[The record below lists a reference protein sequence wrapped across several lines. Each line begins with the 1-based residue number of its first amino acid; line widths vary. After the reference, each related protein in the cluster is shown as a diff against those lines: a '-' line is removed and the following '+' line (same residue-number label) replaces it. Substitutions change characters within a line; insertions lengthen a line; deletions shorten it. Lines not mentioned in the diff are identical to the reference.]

1 MVSLQDRKC
10 GHIKNIPVEEDP
22 GRAQLKYGDL
32 IQFDPIESVVQLRDA
47 DKSSAAHT
55 LVNTYVISEEMAER
69 LTQLVIPQMQ
79 FDQPVDN
86 KGLLVVGNYG
96 TGKSHL
102 MSVVSSLAADASLL
116 EGLNHAGVRDTAS
129 QIAGRFKVI
138 RTEIGATTMSLRDI
152 LVAELEEHLE
162 KLGVEY
168 VFPEAGTITSH
179 KRAFEDMMAK
189 FGEVFP
195 EHGLLLVVDELLD
208 YLRTRKDQE
217 LILDLNFLREVGEVC
232 KDLRFRFMA
241 GVQEAIFDSPRFA
254 FVADSIRRVK
264 DRFEQIL
271 IARNDVKFV
280 VAERLLKKTTEQQ
293 AKIRDY
299 LMPFAKYYGGLNE
312 RMDEFVRLFPVHPD
326 YIDTFERVTVVEKRE
341 VLKTLSMGM
350 KGILGKDVPQDEPGL
365 IAFDSYWG
373 TLKQNASFRAIP
385 EIRAVIDCSQVL
397 ESRIENAITRKQY
410 KPMAL
415 RLIHALSVHRLTTGD
430 IYAPMGASA
439 EELRDRLCLFDP
451 LIAELGS
458 DEPDKD
464 LQTHVETVLREI
476 HKTVSGQFISFNAD
490 NRQFYLDL
498 KKTDDFDALIDK
510 RAESLGQAQLDRFYY
525 EALKRVMECQ
535 DATYVTGY
543 KIWQHELVWQE
554 HKAARSGYLF
564 FGAPNERSTAV
575 PQRDFYLYFIQPN
588 DPPRFKDD
596 KVNDEIFFRLKGTDE
611 EFQTA
616 LKSYAAALDL
626 AATSSGHAKATYESK
641 ANGFLK
647 KLVQWLQKH
656 MSDAFEVT
664 YQGRAKS
671 MTEWAKGKSIR
682 DLSGLSPHETI
693 NFRDLVNTIAGVCLA
708 PNFENQA
715 PDYPFF
721 SVLITG
727 NNRAQAAQDALR
739 AIAGQNRTK
748 QATAVLDALE
758 LLNGDNF
765 AGREIGRPEGA
776 RRGAAMD
783 GGYQKIDPY
792 KSKYT
797 KFILDTVKAKGH
809 GQVVNRSEIIQD
821 DHGLEYMNPGGS
833 RLEPEWVSVLVAALV
848 YSGDIVLAI
857 PGKKFDA
864 TGLQQLAATG
874 MDELVRFKHL
884 EQPKEWNL
892 PALKALFELLGMTP
906 GMAQLVTQGKD
917 EPVQNLQQAVGK
929 IVKRIVMTQQTLREG
944 LSFWG
949 QNMVLGSG
957 LGVQGSENS
966 EPGTQNS
973 ELENAKAFFESLQAY
988 SSPGKLKN
996 FRYSAPEVLAHEKA
1010 VKALDELDA
1019 LREFIMD
1026 HSPTASWLAT
1036 AEASASRG
1044 SEFRVTGSESKPQ
1057 GLDLWVDQVKAIRG
1071 DVLDSI
1077 NSELKTQNPQLARLS
1092 SEVGEKL
1099 KKLKRDY
1106 INQYI
1111 SLHARARLGVNDDKR
1126 KAGLLNDQR
1135 LQTLLK
1141 LAGIDLMPRQQL
1153 TDYQNRLAGLKS
1165 CFALT
1170 EQNLETTPAC
1180 PHCQFRPAAE
1190 IGVLGSGFGVSGSQ
1204 QLDQM
1209 DEQLDKII
1217 EQWTKTLLNNLDD
1230 PMTQANVNELLHE
1243 DDKQIVKAFMDSK
1256 ELPDPVDGNFVQ
1268 TLKTILAG
1276 LQKVSVKKADLLKIV
1291 SDLGPSTPNEIK
1303 QAVSDYVDSLT
1314 KGKDQNKVRI
1324 VLE

>member
-1 MVSLQDRKC
+1 M
-10 GHIKNIPVEEDP
+10 
-22 GRAQLKYGDL
+22 KYGEL

-47 DKSSAAHT
+47 DKTNSAHQ
-55 LVNTYVISEEMAER
+55 LVNTYVVSDEMAER
-69 LTQLVIPQMQ
+69 MVRIVIPQLQ

-86 KGLLVVGNYG
+86 KGILVVGNYG

-102 MSVVSSLAADASLL
+102 MSVISSIAAEVSLL
-116 EGLNHAGVRDTAS
+116 DSLNHESVKAEAGK
-129 QIAGRFKVI
+129 IAGKFKVI

-162 KLGVEY
+162 NLGVSY
-168 VFPEAGTITSH
+168 IFPDSGTITSH

-195 EHGLLLVVDELLD
+195 EQGLLLVVDELLD
-208 YLRTRKDQE
+208 YLRTRKDHE

-232 KDLRFRFMA
+232 KDLRFRFIA

-271 IARNDVKFV
+271 IARSDVKFV
-280 VAERLLKKTTEQQ
+280 VSERLLKKTIEQQ
-293 AKIRDY
+293 AKIREY

-350 KGILGKDVPQDEPGL
+350 KSVLNNDVPENEPGL
-365 IAFDSYWG
+365 IAFDSYWS

-385 EIRAVIDCSQVL
+385 EIRSVIDCSQVL

-430 IYAPMGASA
+430 IYAPIGASA

-458 DEPDKD
+458 DEPEKD

-498 KKTDDFDALIDK
+498 KKTDDFDALINK
-510 RAESLGQAQLDRFYY
+510 RAESLGDAQLDRFYY

-535 DATYVTGY
+535 DSTYVTGY
-543 KIWQHELVWQE
+543 KIWQHELVWQD
-554 HKAARSGYLF
+554 HKAARTGYLF
-564 FGAPNERSTAV
+564 FGSPDDRSTAV
-575 PQRDFYLYFIQPN
+575 PTRDFYIYFIQHF
-588 DPPRFKDD
+588 DPSDKLSRF
-596 KVNDEIFFRLKGTDE
+596 VNEKNRDEVFFRLKSSKESGE
-611 EFQTA
+611 EFQA
-616 LKSYAAALDL
+616 SLKSYAAAIDL
-626 AATSSGHAKATYESK
+626 AGTSSGHAKATYEDK

-647 KLVQWLQKH
+647 KMVQWLQKH
-656 MSDAFEVT
+656 MTDTFEVT

-682 DLSGLSPHETI
+682 DLTGVSPHETI
-693 NFRDLVNTIAGVCLA
+693 NFRDLVNTIAGVCLS

-715 PDYPFF
+715 PEYPFF
-721 SVLITG
+721 SILITG
-727 NNRAQAAQDALR
+727 SNRAQAAQDALR
-739 AIAGQNRTK
+739 VIGGQNRTK

-758 LLNGDNF
+758 LL
-765 AGREIGRPEGA
+765 
-776 RRGAAMD
+776 D
-783 GGYQKIDPY
+783 GEKIDAY

-797 KFILDTVKAKGH
+797 RFILDIVKAKGH
-809 GQVVNRSEIIQD
+809 GQVVNRNEIIHD

-833 RLEPEWVSVLVAALV
+833 RLEPEWVIVLIASLV
-848 YSGDIVLAI
+848 YSGDIVLSI

-884 EQPKEWNL
+884 EQPKEWNI
-892 PALKALFELLGMTP
+892 PALKAMFELLGMTP

-917 EPVQNLQQAVGK
+917 EPIQDLQQAVGK
-929 IVKRIVMTQQTLREG
+929 LVKRIVMTQQTLREG

-949 QNMVLGSG
+949 LDLLVGTDLANHASG
-957 LGVQGSENS
+957 LDS
-966 EPGTQNS
+966 
-973 ELENAKAFFESLQAY
+973 AKTFLESLQAY
-988 SSPGKLKN
+988 TSPGKLKN
-996 FRYSAPEVLAHEKA
+996 FRYQLDEVKAHEKA
-1010 VKALDELDA
+1010 VKTLDDLDA
-1019 LREFIMD
+1019 LREFVMD
-1026 HSPTASWLAT
+1026 HSPTASWLST
-1036 AEASASRG
+1036 AEG
-1044 SEFRVTGSESKPQ
+1044 VLPT
-1057 GLDLWVDQVKAIRG
+1057 DNDWVDRMKTTRQ
-1071 DVLDSI
+1071 DVLEMLKQADLI
-1077 NSELKTQNPQLARLS
+1077 ELANQSQNIGAKLQ
-1092 SEVGEKL
+1092 KL
-1099 KKLKRDY
+1099 KKDY
-1106 INQYI
+1106 IVIYVG
-1111 SLHARARLGVNDDKR
+1111 LHTKARLGVNDDKR
-1126 KAGLLNDQR
+1126 KATLMGDYR
-1135 LQTLLK
+1135 LQTIQK

-1180 PHCQFRPAAE
+1180 PHCGFRPSVETGTAQ
-1190 IGVLGSGFGVSGSQ
+1190 GSRMI
-1204 QLDQM
+1204 DQM
-1209 DEQLDKII
+1209 DDDLDVMIGN
-1217 EQWTKTLLNNLDD
+1217 WTSILLGNLED
-1230 PMTQANVNELLHE
+1230 PITQANMELLKVE
-1243 DDKQIVKAFMDSK
+1243 DRQPLENFIKSK
-1256 ELPDPVDGNFVQ
+1256 ELPIPLDTNFVHA
-1268 TLKTILAG
+1268 LKEVLSG
-1276 LQKVSVKKADLLKIV
+1276 LVKVSVNIQDLQKTLQI
-1291 SDLGPSTPNEIK
+1291 DNGPATPSEIK
-1303 QAVSDYVDSLT
+1303 KRFDDYIDKLT
-1314 KGKDQNKVRI
+1314 KGKDPAKVRI
-1324 VLE
+1324 VLEG

>member
-1 MVSLQDRKC
+1 M
-10 GHIKNIPVEEDP
+10 
-22 GRAQLKYGDL
+22 KYGEL
-32 IQFDPIESVVQLRDA
+32 IHFDPIESVVQLRDA
-47 DKSSAAHT
+47 DKANGAQH

-69 LTQLVIPQMQ
+69 LTQLVIPQLQ
-79 FDQPVDN
+79 FDQPADN
-86 KGLLVVGNYG
+86 TGLLVVGNYG

-102 MSVVSSLAADASLL
+102 MSVISSLAADALL
-116 EGLNHAGVRDTAS
+116 SQGLNHLGVRDAAS
-129 QIAGRFKVI
+129 GIAGRFKVI

-152 LVAELEEHLE
+152 LIAELEENLE

-168 VFPEAGTITSH
+168 VFPEVGTITSH
-179 KRAFEDMMAK
+179 KRSFEDMMAK

-195 EHGLLLVVDELLD
+195 GHGLLLVVDELLD

-271 IARNDVKFV
+271 IARSDVKFV
-280 VAERLLKKTTEQQ
+280 VAERLLRKNAEQQ

-299 LMPFAKYYGGLNE
+299 LTPFARYYGNMNE

-350 KGILGKDVPQDEPGL
+350 KGILGEDVPQDEPGL
-365 IAFDSYWG
+365 IAFDSYWN

-397 ESRIENAITRKQY
+397 ESRIENAITRRQY

-415 RLIHALSVHRLTTGD
+415 RLIRALSVHRLTTGD

-510 RAESLGQAQLDRFYY
+510 RAESLGQSQLDRFYY

-554 HKAARSGYLF
+554 RKAARTGYLF

-575 PQRDFYLYFIQPN
+575 PQRDFYVYFIQPN

-596 KVNDEIFFRLKGTDE
+596 KVSDEVFFRLKGTDE

-656 MSDAFEVT
+656 MADTFEVT
-664 YQGRAKS
+664 WQGRIKS

-682 DLSGLSPHETI
+682 ELSGISPHETI

-721 SVLITG
+721 PILITG
-727 NNRAQAAQDALR
+727 NNRTQAAQDALR

-748 QATAVLDALE
+748 QATAVLDALD
-758 LLNGDNF
+758 LL
-765 AGREIGRPEGA
+765 
-776 RRGAAMD
+776 D
-783 GGYQKIDPY
+783 GEKIDPY
-792 KSKYT
+792 KSTYT
-797 KFILDTVKAKGH
+797 RFILDVVKAKGH
-809 GQVVNRSEIIQD
+809 GQVVNRSEIIHD

-833 RLEPEWVSVLVAALV
+833 RLEPELVMVLLAALV

-857 PGKKFDA
+857 PGRKFDA
-864 TGLQQLAATG
+864 TGLQQLSATG

-917 EPVQNLQQAVGK
+917 EPVQNLQQEVGK
-929 IVKRIVMTQQTLREG
+929 IVRRLVMTQQTLREG

-949 QNMVLGSG
+949 LDLLAGTDMASQASG
-957 LGVQGSENS
+957 LDE
-966 EPGTQNS
+966 
-973 ELENAKAFFESLQAY
+973 AKGFFESLQAY

-996 FRYSAPEVLAHEKA
+996 FRYSASEVSVHEKTI
-1010 VKALDELDA
+1010 KALDELDA
-1019 LREFIMD
+1019 LRDFRNE
-1026 HSPTASWLAT
+1026 HVTTASWLTT
-1036 AEASASRG
+1036 AETTLPTDH
-1044 SEFRVTGSESKPQ
+1044 V
-1057 GLDLWVDQVKAIRG
+1057 WVDRMKTTRR
-1071 DVLDSI
+1071 DVLDALKQSDLTELASQSQSI
-1077 NSELKTQNPQLARLS
+1077 GAKLQ
-1092 SEVGEKL
+1092 KL
-1099 KKLKRDY
+1099 KKDY
-1106 INQYI
+1106 IVAYI
-1111 SLHARARLGVNDDKR
+1111 GLHTKVRLGVNDDKR
-1126 KAGLLNDQR
+1126 KVGLLNDQR
-1135 LQTLLK
+1135 LQILVK
-1141 LAGIDLMPRQQL
+1141 LSGIELMPRQQII
-1153 TDYQNRLAGLKS
+1153 DFQHRLAGDGPNALKS

-1170 EQNLETTPAC
+1170 EADLQSTPLC
-1180 PHCQFRPAAE
+1180 PHCRFNPSVEKTSVAASH
-1190 IGVLGSGFGVSGSQ
+1190 I
-1204 QLDQM
+1204 LDQM
-1209 DEQLDKII
+1209 DGQLDAILAA
-1217 EQWTKTLLNNLDD
+1217 WTSTILGNLED
-1230 PMTQANVNELLHE
+1230 PITQANMELLKT
-1243 DDKQIVKAFMDSK
+1243 DDRELLDAFIKSK
-1256 ELPDPVDGNFVQ
+1256 ELPYPLDNNVVHALKEVLSGLVKVPV
-1268 TLKTILAG
+1268 KT
-1276 LQKVSVKKADLLKIV
+1276 ADLEHALRV
-1291 SDLGPSTPNEIK
+1291 ADGPATPAEMKKRFDEYID
-1303 QAVSDYVDSLT
+1303 QLT
-1314 KGKDQNKVRI
+1314 KGKDPAKVRI
-1324 VLE
+1324 VME

>member
-1 MVSLQDRKC
+1 M
-10 GHIKNIPVEEDP
+10 
-22 GRAQLKYGDL
+22 KYKDL

-47 DKSSAAHT
+47 DKSSAART

-79 FDQPVDN
+79 FDRPLDN

-102 MSVVSSLAADASLL
+102 MSVLSSLAADASLL
-116 EGLNHAGVRDTAS
+116 EGLNHAGVRGAAS

-189 FGEVFP
+189 FGEFFP

-365 IAFDSYWG
+365 IAFDSYWN

-385 EIRAVIDCSQVL
+385 QIRAVIDCSQVL
-397 ESRIENAITRKQY
+397 ESRIENAFPRKQY

-415 RLIHALSVHRLTTGD
+415 RLIHALSVLRLTTGD

-498 KKTDDFDALIDK
+498 KKIDDFDALIDK

-554 HKAARSGYLF
+554 HKAARTGYLF

-575 PQRDFYLYFIQPN
+575 PQRDFYLYFIQPG

-596 KVNDEIFFRLKGTDE
+596 KAGDEVFFRLKGSDV

-656 MSDAFEVT
+656 MSEAFEVT

-715 PDYPFF
+715 PNYPFF

-727 NNRAQAAQDALR
+727 NNRAQAAQDTLR

-748 QATAVLDALE
+748 QATAILDALE
-758 LLNGDNF
+758 LL
-765 AGREIGRPEGA
+765 
-776 RRGAAMD
+776 D
-783 GGYQKIDPY
+783 GEKIDPY
-792 KSKYT
+792 KSKYA
-797 KFILDTVKAKGH
+797 KFILNAVKAKGH
-809 GQVVNRSEIIQD
+809 GQVTGRSEIIQD

-864 TGLQQLAATG
+864 TGLQQLAATD

-917 EPVQNLQQAVGK
+917 EPVQNLQQAVSK
-929 IVKRIVMTQQTLREG
+929 IVGRIVMAQQTLRKG

-949 QNMVLGSG
+949 LNLLTGDADQQAISSN
-957 LGVQGSENS
+957 Q
-966 EPGTQNS
+966 Q
-973 ELENAKAFFESLQAY
+973 LENAKAFFESLQAY

-996 FRYSAPEVLAHEKA
+996 FRYSASEVLAHEKA
-1010 VKALDELDA
+1010 VKALDALDA

-1026 HSPTASWLAT
+1026 HSPTASWLSK
-1036 AEASASRG
+1036 AEAELPA
-1044 SEFRVTGSESKPQ
+1044 
-1057 GLDLWVDQVKAIRG
+1057 DHDWVDRMKTTRQ
-1071 DVLDSI
+1071 DVLDALKQTDLTELASQSQSI
-1077 NSELKTQNPQLARLS
+1077 GAKLQ
-1092 SEVGEKL
+1092 KL
-1099 KKLKRDY
+1099 KKDY
-1106 INQYI
+1106 TVAYI
-1111 SLHARARLGVNDDKR
+1111 GLHTKARLGVNDDKR
-1126 KAGLLNDQR
+1126 KAGLLGDQR

-1170 EQNLETTPAC
+1170 EQNLDASPIC
-1180 PHCQFRPAAE
+1180 PHCRFRPVVE
-1190 IGVLGSGFGVSGSQ
+1190 IGVSGSDNA
-1204 QLDQM
+1204 QLGNAAAILNALD
-1209 DEQLDKII
+1209 DELDRML
-1217 EQWTKTLLNNLDD
+1217 ENWTKVLLSNLED
-1230 PMTQANVNELLHE
+1230 PVTQANMDLLKI
-1243 DDKQIVKAFMDSK
+1243 DDREPLEAFIKSK
-1256 ELPDPVDGNFVQ
+1256 ELPVPLDSNFVHA
-1268 TLKTILAG
+1268 LKEVLSG
-1276 LQKVSVKKADLLKIV
+1276 LVKVTVKAQELQQALQVTD
-1291 SDLGPSTPNEIK
+1291 GPATPAEMKKRFEEYI
-1303 QAVSDYVDSLT
+1303 DRLT
-1314 KGKDQNKVRI
+1314 KGKDPANVRM
-1324 VLE
+1324 VVEP

>member
-1 MVSLQDRKC
+1 M
-10 GHIKNIPVEEDP
+10 
-22 GRAQLKYGDL
+22 KYGDL

-47 DKSSAAHT
+47 DQSSAAHA
-55 LVNTYVISEEMAER
+55 LVNTYVISDEMAER
-69 LTQLVIPQMQ
+69 LIRLVIPQLQ
-79 FDQPVDN
+79 FDQPLDN

-102 MSVVSSLAADASLL
+102 MSVISSLAADASLL
-116 EGLNHAGVRDTAS
+116 DSLQNAAVREAAD

-138 RTEIGATTMSLRDI
+138 RTEIGASEMSLRKI
-152 LVAELEEHLE
+152 LTQTLEERLSE
-162 KLGVEY
+162 WGVEY
-168 VFPEAGTITSH
+168 EFPPADQVINN
-179 KRAFEDMMAK
+179 KRAFDDMMTK

-208 YLRTRKDQE
+208 YLRSRKDQQ

-232 KDLRFRFMA
+232 KDLRFRFIA

-264 DRFEQIL
+264 DRFEQVL

-280 VAERLLKKTTEQQ
+280 VAERLLKKTAEQQ
-293 AKIRDY
+293 AQIRDY
-299 LMPFAKYYGGLNE
+299 LMPFAPYYGQMNE
-312 RMDEFVRLFPVHPD
+312 RMDKFVRLFPVHPD
-326 YIDTFERVTVVEKRE
+326 YIDTFERVSVVEKRE
-341 VLKTLSMGM
+341 VLKTLSLDM
-350 KGILGKDVPQDEPGL
+350 KALLTQEVPHDQPGL
-365 IAFDSYWG
+365 MAFDRYWN

-476 HKTVSGQFISFNAD
+476 HKTVSGQFISSNTA

-510 RAESLGQAQLDRFYY
+510 RADSLGSAQLDRYYY
-525 EALKRVMECQ
+525 EALKQVMECQ
-535 DATYVTGY
+535 DIPTHVTGY
-543 KIWQHELVWQE
+543 RIWQHELVWQE

-575 PQRDFYLYFIQPN
+575 PQRDFYLYFLPPF
-588 DPPRFKDD
+588 DCPRFKDEKNADEVFLRLNLRTTD
-596 KVNDEIFFRLKGTDE
+596 KHGLTPIKDQTNPSSSVSISGSPSEA
-611 EFQTA
+611 FQTA
-616 LKSYAAALDL
+616 LMRYAAALDL
-626 AATSSGHAKATYESK
+626 ASTSSGHAKNTYESK
-641 ANGFLK
+641 ANHFLK
-647 KLVQWLQKH
+647 HLTQWLQEH
-656 MSDAFEVT
+656 MVAAFEVT
-664 YQGRAKS
+664 YQGRTKS
-671 MTEWAKGKSIR
+671 MTEWAKGQSIR
-682 DLSGLSPHETI
+682 DLSGISPHETI
-693 NFRDLVNTIAGVCLA
+693 NFRDRVNTIAGICLE
-708 PNFENQA
+708 PNFANQA
-715 PDYPFF
+715 PDYPMF
-721 SVLITG
+721 SVVITSY
-727 NNRAQAAQDALR
+727 NRAQAAQDALR

-748 QATAVLDALE
+748 QATAVLDALG
-758 LLNGDNF
+758 LLD
-765 AGREIGRPEGA
+765 GA
-776 RRGAAMD
+776 
-783 GGYQKIDPY
+783 KLDPY
-792 KSKYT
+792 RSKYAQ
-797 KFILDTVKAKGH
+797 FILNIFTAKGH

-833 RLEPEWVSVLVAALV
+833 RLEPEWVAVIVAALV

-857 PGKKFDA
+857 PGNKFDA
-864 TGLQQLAATG
+864 TNLPALASTRL
-874 MDELVRFKHL
+874 DELTRFKHL

-892 PALKALFELLGMTP
+892 PALKALFELLDMPP
-906 GMAQLVTQGKD
+906 GNAQLITQGKD

-949 QNMVLGSG
+949 LDLLV
-957 LGVQGSENS
+957 
-966 EPGTQNS
+966 GTDLASQASRLN
-973 ELENAKAFFESLQAY
+973 EAKTFFESLQAY

-996 FRYSAPEVLAHEKA
+996 FRYSAAEVQGHEP
-1010 VKALDELDA
+1010 VVTTLDELDA

-1026 HSPTASWLAT
+1026 HSPTASWLST
-1036 AEASASRG
+1036 AEAVLPSEHDWVKRLQTTRHNILDALKQADLTELASQ
-1044 SEFRVTGSESKPQ
+1044 SQ
-1057 GLDLWVDQVKAIRG
+1057 
-1071 DVLDSI
+1071 SI
-1077 NSELKTQNPQLARLS
+1077 GAKLQ
-1092 SEVGEKL
+1092 KL
-1099 KKLKRDY
+1099 KKEYTVTY
-1106 INQYI
+1106 IG
-1111 SLHARARLGVNDDKR
+1111 LHTKARLGVNDDKR

-1170 EQNLETTPAC
+1170 EQNLDASPIC
-1180 PHCQFRPAAE
+1180 PHCGFRPSMETGVAA
-1190 IGVLGSGFGVSGSQ
+1190 GSQ
-1204 QLDQM
+1204 RIDQM
-1209 DEQLDKII
+1209 DTQLDAMVSA
-1217 EQWTKTLLNNLDD
+1217 WTSTILSNLED
-1230 PMTQANVNELLHE
+1230 PITQANMDLLKI
-1243 DDKQIVKAFMDSK
+1243 DDRKPLETFIKSK
-1256 ELPDPVDGNFVQ
+1256 ELPLPLDSNFVHA
-1268 TLKTILAG
+1268 LKEVLSGLVKVTVKAQELQQALQVTAG
-1276 LQKVSVKKADLLKIV
+1276 PATPAEMKKRFEAYID
-1291 SDLGPSTPNEIK
+1291 
-1303 QAVSDYVDSLT
+1303 QLT
-1314 KGKDQNKVRI
+1314 KGKDPAKVRI
-1324 VLE
+1324 VMEG